1 MKRHVI
7 IDGNNLLYAM
17 HEHAPLPHIGR
28 ETLVKIIE
36 RWAASRNDDVSLVF
50 DGPTPLGGFAG
61 QMMSDLI
68 DVSFSAPLTA
78 DDVIVSMVESA
89 QHPDLV
95 RVITSDRAV
104 AHAARYQRCGH
115 TDATSFVLEL
125 FPSSS
130 QSKPKEPKAQ
140 VNTKQNRALDTDQ
153 WLKEFGYEDQPAPP
167 SQRDIDGRYDV

>member
-17 HEHAPLPHIGR
+17 HEHAPLPNIGR

-36 RWAASRNDDVSLVF
+36 RWTAARDDDVSLVF
-50 DGPTPLGGFAG
+50 DGPAPLGGFAR
-61 QMMSDLI
+61 QMMSDLVE
-68 DVSFSAPLTA
+68 VSFSAPLTA

-115 TDATSFVLEL
+115 LDAASFVLEL
-125 FPSSS
+125 FPPSSE
-130 QSKPKEPKAQ
+130 SKPKKPKAQ
-140 VNTKQNRALDTDQ
+140 ANKKQDRALDTDQ
-153 WLKEFGYEDQPAPP
+153 WLKEFGVDDQPAPP
-167 SQRDIDGRYDV
+167 SQRDIDGRYDF